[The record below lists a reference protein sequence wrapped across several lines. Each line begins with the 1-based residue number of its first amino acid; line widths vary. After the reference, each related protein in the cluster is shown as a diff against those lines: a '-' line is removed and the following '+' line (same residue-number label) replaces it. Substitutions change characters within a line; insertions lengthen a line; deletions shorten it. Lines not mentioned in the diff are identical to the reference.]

1 MAKLGYTWYP
11 KDWNNS
17 DSVFE
22 LNLEQRGL
30 YRELIDIAM
39 LTDNKIDINHSI
51 WSRRWCIDLDK
62 LNTLLDEL
70 VRLKL
75 IEIKDKLI
83 FIPSCESRLKLVRG
97 GRDGGKKSKPT
108 SKPDSKPT
116 IKPTIKPKVKQTKK
130 KLKGKEKKDIQIDP
144 SIYRSFDHLSITKD
158 ECNSLA
164 KLGYTKMQI
173 DEKINALQNRKDNHK
188 YKTIYLTIWGWLKKD
203 YPLVENP
210 EQPKK
215 KFIVPHWNESLPA
228 NLGDGTPA

>member
-1 MAKLGYTWYP
+1 
-11 KDWNNS
+11 
-17 DSVFE
+17 
-22 LNLEQRGL
+22 
-30 YRELIDIAM
+30 
-39 LTDNKIDINHSI
+39 
-51 WSRRWCIDLDK
+51 
-62 LNTLLDEL
+62 LDEL